1 VFAVK
6 GFYDG
11 SSVVVEEPIPVKEQY
26 KVIITFV
33 SSMANENKRRNYYEK
48 LQELNGSIEDSSF
61 AEQSDIP
68 LENNLPFC
76 LNLDSLDLRINRI
89 GGEV

>member
-1 VFAVK
+1 MFAVK

-26 KVIITFV
+26 KVIVTFV
-33 SSMANENKRRNYYEK
+33 SSIASENKKRNYYEK
-48 LQELNGSIEDSSF
+48 LQELNGSIEDGSF

-68 LENNLPFC
+68 LEDNLPRDF
-76 LNLDSLDLRINRI
+76 L
-89 GGEV
+89 